1 MVLYAGARSRSTT
14 SSVLPGGAGDR
25 SLRGYSGPASSLK
38 SWMRD
43 FNPDGTRRPT
53 ASRIAPPVAT
63 QVQSGLLPP
72 PAATEAAAGNSPLQ
86 VPQAAMAIGEPVP
99 VIFTRRRGTVGGV
112 LTFPRATEAAFT
124 NDATTVTSRYHCVLG
139 EGRMGD
145 VQVRDVRNGECRIGS
160 FSQNYNQRAGTW
172 APGNTATAQT
182 GYTVPTFPTYT
193 GGGGSYS
200 GLTTFEASATFPG
213 GSDDWRT
220 SWNAFIRDGLII
232 ERGRL
237 LDGVAGA
244 SDNIADLV
252 LWAWQRSSRV
262 PAAMLDIASLTAAA
276 RFCEANGLWCNGEFG
291 ASENLESW
299 LTRLLPYFLLRQTR
313 VGGRY
318 GLRPLVPTN
327 GDGSIKTTAI
337 TPDFV
342 LTEQVVAVDSL
353 TIDYTEASV
362 RRAPVFQ
369 LLWRQ
374 QNSDTEVPIP
384 RTLAVGDPN
393 SPGPFEQHDLSQFA
407 TTELHAARVGAYRFA
422 RQTLSTHTAT
432 VRLRGGTQSGQ
443 ISEGDIVQL
452 YLKVEPDRDQAGT
465 FNRFYV
471 VESVG
476 NAWTGE
482 ETLTLSHFPVDSSGR
497 SLIAL
502 AVAGAT
508 SSGVMLPEQR
518 TGSSCDVAGR
528 STDTSVPAKT
538 TSGDQLPVQG
548 TWMPI
553 SQASA
558 TDQPPVPTVNFAGP
572 GNPNG
577 VAIAGEECPLG
588 FVDDSIYFTITF
600 RTEISNSY
608 YTFDFTGG
616 GRPEITVGSYGS
628 PTPWT
633 VQWPSA
639 VNPAQTSQYTSTDAY
654 NDSGGL
660 GTEARVLESIMI
672 IGPTNPKL
680 CAFYLDD
687 SVSYPTTYTVKPG
700 DTLWGIAERY
710 YGNGAKWPLIYAASS
725 GLGPDPNLIYPEQ
738 VVTIP
743 IPDAV

>member
-1 MVLYAGARSRSTT
+1 MFAGGRGRNSTPEHQLLPGAVTRSR
-14 SSVLPGGAGDR
+14 GGG
-25 SLRGYSGPASSLK
+25 SSLK
-38 SWMRD
+38 QWLRD

-53 ASRIAPPVAT
+53 LTRPAAPVAVE
-63 QVQSGLLPP
+63 VQSGLLPP
-72 PAATEAAAGNSPLQ
+72 PAATQAAAGNSPLQ

-112 LTFPRATEAAFT
+112 LTFPRATEAAFS

-237 LDGVAGA
+237 LDGVVGA

-262 PAAMLDIASLTAAA
+262 PAAMLDLASLTAAA
-276 RFCEANGLWCNGEFG
+276 RFVEANGLWCNGEF
-291 ASENLESW
+291 ASSENLESW

-313 VGGRY
+313 VNGRY

-327 GDGSIKTTAI
+327 ADGSIKTTAI

-342 LTEQVVAVDSL
+342 LTEQVIAVDSL
-353 TIDYTEASV
+353 AIDYTEASV

-374 QNSDTEVPIP
+374 QNSDTEVSIS

-443 ISEGDIVQL
+443 IAEGDIVQI

-465 FNRFYV
+465 FNRFYM
-471 VESVG
+471 VEAVG
-476 NAWTGE
+476 HAWTGE
-482 ETLTLSHFPVDSSGR
+482 ETLTLSHFPVDASGR

-508 SSGVMLPEQR
+508 SSGVMLPAQR
-518 TGSSCDVAGR
+518 TGSSCDIAGR
-528 STDTSVPAKT
+528 DTDTSVPAKT
-538 TSGDQLPVQG
+538 TSGDQLAAQG
-548 TWMPI
+548 TGNPWTWMGTGAGAADAPPAPG
-553 SQASA
+553 ASSII
-558 TDQPPVPTVNFAGP
+558 AGP
-572 GNPNG
+572 GAPG
-577 VAIAGEECPLG
+577 GAPQAGTDCPLG
-588 FVDDSIYFTITF
+588 YAGIRYQYSVLLTQNLFGPGVTTGYSTTIDAKTAPVVTGLVSGTFTANVPPGVPWSISYTNLSGTPVTISGTNDVLREFISLGPVGGCDDLGSLYLP
-600 RTEISNSY
+600 
-608 YTFDFTGG
+608 TGC
-616 GRPEITVGSYGS
+616 P
-628 PTPWT
+628 
-633 VQWPSA
+633 
-639 VNPAQTSQYTSTDAY
+639 
-654 NDSGGL
+654 
-660 GTEARVLESIMI
+660 
-672 IGPTNPKL
+672 
-680 CAFYLDD
+680 F
-687 SVSYPTTYTVKPG
+687 TYTVKPG
-700 DTLWGIAERY
+700 DTLWGIAEKF
-710 YGNGAKWPLIYAASS
+710 YGNGSRWPEIYAASS
-725 GLGPDPNLIYPEQ
+725 GSLGPDPNLIYPDQ

-743 IPDAV
+743 CAS